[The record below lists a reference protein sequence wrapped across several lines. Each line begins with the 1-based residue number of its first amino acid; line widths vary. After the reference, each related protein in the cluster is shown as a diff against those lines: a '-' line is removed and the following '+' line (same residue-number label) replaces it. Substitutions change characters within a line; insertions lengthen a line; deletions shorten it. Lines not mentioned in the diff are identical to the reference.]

1 MRRLQFSLL
10 SSDGKSRLHGMC
22 WLPKGEPKAVLQ
34 ISHGMMDYIER
45 YDEFAKV
52 MAESGIVVYGHDHLG
67 HGHTPKSAEDLGYFA
82 DKEGS
87 VRVIKDIH
95 RVRRIAESRHPGIP
109 YFLLG
114 HSMGSFFVRKYL
126 MVHGEGIAGAL
137 ILGTGGQPRELVRLG
152 RFLSGVVVRLRGPR
166 YRSSLLHRMVLGS
179 FNLSFEPARTP
190 FDWIS
195 RDREIVASYA
205 LDPLTQFRFTAQ
217 AYYDMFTVVL
227 SLSDKKGLARMPKE
241 LPCIFMSGTR
251 DPVGDFTIGV
261 RRASRQLRQAGMRRV
276 ERRFYPGARHEL
288 LNEINRADIY
298 GDIRQWIELQTEL
311 QSKL

>member
-1 MRRLQFSLL
+1 MRRLEFSLL

-22 WLPKGEPKAVLQ
+22 WLPKEEPRAVLQ
-34 ISHGMMDYIER
+34 ISHGMMDYMER
-45 YDEFAKV
+45 YDEFARF
-52 MAESGIVVYGHDHLG
+52 MAESGIAVYGHDHLG
-67 HGHTPKSAEDLGYFA
+67 HGHTPLDAEDLGYFS

-87 VRVIKDIH
+87 VCVIKDIH
-95 RVRRIAESRHPGIP
+95 RVRRIAEGRHPGVP

-126 MVHGEGIAGAL
+126 MVHGEGLAGAL
-137 ILGTGGQPRELVRLG
+137 ILGTGGQPKDLVRLG
-152 RFLSGVVVRLRGPR
+152 RFLSGVVVRLKGPR
-166 YRSSLLHRMVLGS
+166 YRSKLLHRMVLGS
-179 FNLSFEPARTP
+179 FNLSFEPAKTP

-195 RDREIVASYA
+195 RDQKIVAKYA

-227 SLSDKKGLARMPKE
+227 SLSDKKGLARIPKG
-241 LPCIFMSGTR
+241 LPCIFLSGAR

-298 GDIRQWIELQTEL
+298 RDILQLMVL
-311 QSKL
+311 QIPVRSL